1 MSPLNKT
8 PRRMIIVAGGAIAV
22 MLVAGLAR
30 AENEG
35 QEDLDRATETKLTA
49 SKSADLNKVISLCDS
64 AIEKGLSE
72 GNKRFA
78 EQLLA
83 STLIQRGM
91 IRAKLIGN
99 AAATGGQ
106 WVKTAKAALEDLERA
121 VKLSPDQPAAL
132 LQIARLNL
140 LPGGNT
146 ARAKEAL
153 DRVIELAVDDPQ
165 QRSKALL
172 LRAGFENDPQKRL
185 DMLNEAIELGVATPG
200 AFLARALVHAD
211 MEQLDKGLTDLDK
224 AIEINPRH
232 AATYELKS
240 LILAKMKKYD
250 EAMATLEKLQKLRPD
265 SIHPRMQKARL
276 FAQQEKFE
284 EALKELDKAHAAAPE
299 DVAVLL
305 LRAGVRQQLD
315 QFDEAVA
322 DVDAALKVRPDLQ
335 PAMRIRAVLLT
346 VTGEMDKAVEQL
358 EELRKLAPK
367 DLFVMI
373 QLASVHHATKDYR
386 KAADTFSDALAQHPD
401 SWLALRGRADSRLA
415 LGEHKL
421 ALADYG
427 KAIELRP
434 EDAALLNNLA
444 WVLATSPRDE
454 LRDGARAVE
463 LAAKACRLTEYKEAY
478 ILSTLAAA
486 HAELGDFEEA
496 KKWINKAI
504 EVGGPD
510 QPEAIKKELQ
520 SYREKKPWRELLT
533 EETAEEGEPD
543 EETEQ

>member
-8 PRRMIIVAGGAIAV
+8 PRRMIIVALGAMAV

-35 QEDLDRATETKLTA
+35 QEDLDRATEAKLTA
-49 SKSADLNKVISLCDS
+49 SKLADLNKVISLCDS
-64 AIEKGLSE
+64 AVEKGLSE

-91 IRAKLIGN
+91 IRAKLISN
-99 AAATGGQ
+99 AAATGGP

-121 VKLSPDQPAAL
+121 VKLSPDQPDAL
-132 LQIARLNL
+132 FQIARLNM
-140 LPGGNT
+140 LPGGDK

-153 DRVIELAVDDPQ
+153 DRVIELVDDSPQ
-165 QRSKALL
+165 LRSKALL
-172 LRAGFENDPQKRL
+172 LRAGFESDSQKRL
-185 DMLNEAIELGVATPG
+185 DMLNEAIEMGMATPG
-200 AFLARALVHAD
+200 AFRARALVHAD
-211 MEQLDKGLTDLDK
+211 MEQPDKGLADLEK
-224 AIEINPRH
+224 AIEIDPRQ
-232 AATYELKS
+232 AATYEIKS
-240 LILAKMKKYD
+240 LILAKMEKFD
-250 EAMATLEKLQKLRPD
+250 EAMAALEKVQELRPD
-265 SIHPRMQKARL
+265 SIYPRVQKARL
-276 FAQQEKFE
+276 FAQQKKFE

-305 LRAGVRQQLD
+305 LRAGVRQQLGQLD
-315 QFDEAVA
+315 KAVA
-322 DVDAALKVRPDLQ
+322 DVDAVLKLRPDLQ

-346 VTGEMDKAVEQL
+346 ATGETEKAIEQL

-373 QLASVHHATKDYR
+373 QLASLHHAAKEYR
-386 KAADTFSDALAQHPD
+386 KAADTFSAALAQQPD
-401 SWLALRGRADSRLA
+401 SWLALHGRADSRLA
-415 LGEHKL
+415 LGEHKP
-421 ALADYG
+421 AIADYE

-434 EDAALLNNLA
+434 EDTALLNNLA

-463 LAAKACRLTEYKEAY
+463 LASKACRLTEYKKTH

-486 HAELGDFEEA
+486 HAEQGDFKEA
-496 KKWINKAI
+496 KKWIKKAI
-504 EVGGPD
+504 EIGGPD
-510 QPEAIKKELQ
+510 QPESMKKELK
-520 SYREKKPWRELLT
+520 SYREKKPWRELLGEETT
-533 EETAEEGEPD
+533 EESEPD
-543 EETEQ
+543 EETKQ